1 MPITGTVPITAP
13 IAPTSEIATYPVT
26 NPAYGLGGLR
36 TVGTTTDRNA
46 ISALRREVGMVV
58 YVSGENKYY
67 HLVGGTANANWQ
79 EFVLGGGEGTTGATG
94 ATGERGATGFAG
106 ATGPQYA
113 IQFNDDGQLSGASG
127 LLFNSQTQTV
137 VLGTDAKI
145 AFGDGT
151 TQGTARNF
159 YSLTGATSPQFPIG
173 VSGAGNTGDRLL
185 IATGPSTD
193 PFRNYVR
200 FGKGWF
206 QTGIVGIGQGPQGI
220 QGTTGERGPT
230 GEPGERGA
238 TGSFTG
244 DFVSTL
250 NGLTGSIT
258 ITGGT
263 NVSVNVTGSTITIS
277 ASGGSAETTWGR
289 TDPVTTTVGGV
300 ASGSTFDVATN
311 AIAVLHKML
320 YPYQEVSFTSF
331 LIGLGFVR
339 EFDLGTTSPANNY
352 TASWSGQTPLAN
364 WVSESISI
372 SRTSPSSSTLLSGLS
387 IGDSPR
393 SIAHPTYSYTTPTAL
408 QFQISGQQV
417 QGSNPRTA
425 FDTYNWKARIY
436 YGKSSKDTL
445 NSSYSTYSSF
455 AAEFPFTGLAGVFT
469 SQNTVLGARTITW
482 ADTSPT
488 GQHYWLFTPN
498 VIPQFG
504 QYVNFKDPNNLQV
517 TPSITGNI
525 VIANQNGL
533 TMDYIYYRW
542 GFPTEGIVTLTVS

>member
-1 MPITGTVPITAP
+1 MSRPIPIQFPSGIRPVVATPVDWLSGPYTGNTIQEAINAANLGVTMGSRFRSLEVRLLVGAN
-13 IAPTSEIATYPVT
+13 TY
-26 NPAYGLGGLR
+26 
-36 TVGTTTDRNA
+36 
-46 ISALRREVGMVV
+46 
-58 YVSGENKYY
+58 KYWY
-67 HLVGGTANANWQ
+67 YGGTADGDLV
-79 EFVLGGGEGTTGATG
+79 EFSPNVPV
-94 ATGERGATGFAG
+94 FA
-106 ATGPQYA
+106 AGPNGSV
-113 IQFNDDGQLSGASG
+113 QFNDGNAFSGNANLSYSSANNQL
-127 LLFNSQTQTV
+127 
-137 VLGTDAKI
+137 VLGTNTAI

-151 TQGTARNF
+151 TQATARNF
-159 YSLTGATSPQFPIG
+159 YGLTGATSARFPVG
-173 VSGAGNTGDRLL
+173 LSLAGNTGDRLL

-220 QGTTGERGPT
+220 QGTAGERGPT
-230 GEPGERGA
+230 GESGERGA

-244 DFVSTL
+244 DFVSKL

-263 NVSVNVTGSTITIS
+263 NVSVNVEGSTITIS

-364 WVSESISI
+364 WVSGSISI

-393 SIAHPTYSYTTPTAL
+393 SIAHPTYRYTTPTAL

-517 TPSITGNI
+517 TPAITGNI